1 LPPPE
6 TPLEYLATI
15 AGMTSGMLQDPIAWA
30 ALMICFAAGI
40 STRTVF
46 VPLIFATV
54 FQLIVV
60 VLVRPKYFVEYGSY
74 HADEYLMQ
82 DQVPF
87 LFLRLCL
94 FWIVWLAG
102 WLSRKTIAD

>member
-6 TPLEYLATI
+6 TPLEYFATI

-40 STRTVF
+40 SNRTVF

-60 VLVRPKYFVEYGSY
+60 FLLRPKYLVEYGNY
-74 HADEYLMQ
+74 NADEYLLQ
-82 DQVPF
+82 DQLPF
-87 LFLRLCL
+87 FFLRMFM
-94 FWIVWLAG
+94 FWVVWLAG
-102 WLSRKTIAD
+102 WKSRKPITD